1 MPHAQGTRCAPSGQA
16 VDSAY
21 TIDVARRLLD
31 EPRMV
36 LEPVSIQII
45 RGQGIEEGLV
55 ISMVVVVP
63 PTTVKGGGLVWVD
76 IETGCGIVLRRYE

>member
-1 MPHAQGTRCAPSGQA
+1 
-16 VDSAY
+16 
-21 TIDVARRLLD
+21 
-31 EPRMV
+31 MV